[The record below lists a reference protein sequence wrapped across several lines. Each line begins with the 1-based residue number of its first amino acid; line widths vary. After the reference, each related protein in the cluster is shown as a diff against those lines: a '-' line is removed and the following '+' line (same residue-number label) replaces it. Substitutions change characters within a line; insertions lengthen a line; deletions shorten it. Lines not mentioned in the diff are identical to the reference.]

1 MEQSFFNC
9 KYKKMAG
16 RATLAYFGAD
26 DVALIGDPEITYFLE
41 KYTGQVPFAKRLE
54 VLSFDTD
61 VRFGTDNIVKI
72 TKRGDMIT
80 NIYLKFLPPIIP
92 TAFCDSVMTY
102 MIEYVEILLNGQMI
116 ERLYG
121 EYIEMMFDLK
131 TPKGKQTTLKY
142 LSGRVYPLTSG
153 VINSEYTL
161 PLPFYCLQKGFEMKD
176 ALVQLRIILK
186 KSSLFTIPAYEYT
199 LPINMQILVEYAYL
213 GFEFKREIQLLE
225 QVQRVEFLAPQGVN
239 NVRLQL
245 GFMNPVKEFFLVIQN
260 TNAFSFDFTT
270 DGAFSVDQSSY
281 TNGTTEQLS
290 NLVFKLNNA
299 DRIDKYIGVPLY
311 LRVVQA
317 MEYHTRVPDRKFYM
331 YSFSLDPESVIPT
344 GQINMSRINNQIL
357 ELTMNPSSQN
367 RFIRVY
373 AVSYNFIK
381 DGKVLFPNEEDY
393 GQINRFPGN

>member
-1 MEQSFFNC
+1 
-9 KYKKMAG
+9 MAG

-26 DVALIGDPEITYFLE
+26 DIMLVGEPEITYFLE

-72 TKRGDMIT
+72 TKRGDLIT
-80 NIYLKFLPPIIP
+80 NIYLKFLAPIIP
-92 TAFCDSVMTY
+92 SAFCDSVMTY
-102 MIEYVEILLNGQMI
+102 MIEYVEILYDGQMV

-131 TPKGKQTTLKY
+131 TPKGKQTTLQY
-142 LSGRVYPLTSG
+142 LSGRVYPATSAT
-153 VINSEYTL
+153 VNSEYTL
-161 PLPFYCLQKGFEMKD
+161 PLPFSCFQKGFEMKD
-176 ALVQLRIILK
+176 ALIQFRVILK
-186 KSSLFTIPAYEYT
+186 KSSLFTIPVYEYT

-213 GFEFKREIQLLE
+213 GFELKRDIQVYE
-225 QVQRVEFLAPQGVN
+225 QVQRVEFYAAQGVN

-245 GFMNPVKEFFLVIQN
+245 GFMNPVKELFLVIQN
-260 TNAFSFDFTT
+260 INAFGFDFTS
-270 DGAFSVDQSSY
+270 DGSFSSDQTSY
-281 TNGTTEQLS
+281 TNGTSEQLS
-290 NLVFKLNNA
+290 NLVLKLNNA
-299 DRIDKYIGVPLY
+299 DRVDKYIGVPIY
-311 LRVVQA
+311 LRVIQA

-331 YSFSLDPESVIPT
+331 YSFSLDPENALPC
-344 GQINMSRINNQIL
+344 GQVNMSRINNQIL
-357 ELTMNPSSQN
+357 ELTLNASTQS

-373 AVSYNFIK
+373 AVSYNFLK

>member
-1 MEQSFFNC
+1 MS
-9 KYKKMAG
+9 G

-26 DVALIGDPEITYFLE
+26 DVMLVGEPEITYFLE

-61 VRFGTDNIVKI
+61 VRFGTDNIVEI

-80 NIYLKFLPPIIP
+80 NIYLKFIPPILP

-102 MIEYVEILLNGQMI
+102 MIEYVEILQNGQMI

-121 EYIEMMFDLK
+121 EYIEMLFDLK
-131 TPKGKQTTLKY
+131 TPKGKQSTLQY
-142 LSGRVYPLTSG
+142 LSGRVYPYTSA
-153 VINSEYTL
+153 VVNNEYTL
-161 PLPFYCLQKGFEMKD
+161 PIPFFCLQKGFQMDNSLIEFR
-176 ALVQLRIILK
+176 VVLK

-213 GFEFKREIQLLE
+213 GVELKRQLQVLE
-225 QVQRVEFLAPQGVN
+225 QVQRVEFFAPQGVN

-245 GFMNPVKEFFLVIQN
+245 GFMNPVKELFLVIQN
-260 TNAFSFDFTT
+260 TNALAFDFTT
-270 DGAFSVDQSSY
+270 DGAFSADQASY
-281 TNGTTEQLS
+281 SNGTTDQLS
-290 NLVFKLNNA
+290 NLVLKLNNA

-311 LRVVQA
+311 LRVIQA

-331 YSFSLDPESVIPT
+331 YSFSLDPENATPC
-344 GQINMSRINNQIL
+344 GQVNMSRINNQIL
-357 ELTMNPSSQN
+357 ELTMNPSSQS

-373 AVSYNFIK
+373 AVSYNFLKNGQI
-381 DGKVLFPNEEDY
+381 LFPNSEEY

>member
-1 MEQSFFNC
+1 
-9 KYKKMAG
+9 MAG

-26 DVALIGDPEITYFLE
+26 DIMLVGEPEITYFLE

-72 TKRGDMIT
+72 TKRGDLIT
-80 NIYLKFLPPIIP
+80 NIYLKFLAPIIP
-92 TAFCDSVMTY
+92 SAFCDSVMTY
-102 MIEYVEILLNGQMI
+102 MIEYVEILYDGQMV

-131 TPKGKQTTLKY
+131 TPKGKQTTLQY
-142 LSGRVYPLTSG
+142 LSGRVYPATSAT
-153 VINSEYTL
+153 VNSEYTL
-161 PLPFYCLQKGFEMKD
+161 PLPFSCFQKGFEMKD
-176 ALVQLRIILK
+176 ALIQFRVILK
-186 KSSLFTIPAYEYT
+186 KSSLFTIPVYEYT

-213 GFEFKREIQLLE
+213 GFELKREIQVYE
-225 QVQRVEFLAPQGVN
+225 QVQRVEFYAAQGVN

-245 GFMNPVKEFFLVIQN
+245 GFMNPVKELFLVIQN
-260 TNAFSFDFTT
+260 INAFGFDFTS
-270 DGAFSVDQSSY
+270 DGSFSSDQTSY
-281 TNGTTEQLS
+281 TNGTSEQLS
-290 NLVFKLNNA
+290 NLVLKLNNA
-299 DRIDKYIGVPLY
+299 DRVDKYIGVPIY
-311 LRVVQA
+311 LRVIQA

-331 YSFSLDPESVIPT
+331 YSFSLDPENALPC
-344 GQINMSRINNQIL
+344 GQVNMSRINNQIL
-357 ELTMNPSSQN
+357 ELTLNASTQS

-373 AVSYNFIK
+373 AVSYNFLK